1 MINRLHELVKELE
14 IRAVINHFEDLTVT
28 VNEFE
33 NDTETITIES
43 VPYSIDNKDNVIT
56 ELDKYLSLDNRFKF
70 EVDTIRK
77 LIIIKEVIVY

>member
-1 MINRLHELVKELE
+1 MINKLQEILTELE
-14 IRAVINHFEDLTVT
+14 IKAVRNHFEDLTVT

-77 LIIIKEVIVY
+77 LIVIKEIIVY